1 MHMREGSSV
10 FESLE
15 ELPSD
20 AILGIMALF
29 REDKNPGKIDLS
41 VGVYQDE
48 SGNTPILSCVRS
60 AEQQVLAT
68 QKTKSYVSIAGN
80 ASFNAG
86 IQDLLFGSEHPAI
99 GEGRVSTVQVPGG
112 SGGLC
117 VAAHLILRAKPGAR
131 VWLSDPSWPNHL
143 PLLRLAGMRLG
154 EYPYYDYENH
164 RINFDAMVDAFE
176 QLDAGEVV
184 LLHGCCHNPSGA
196 DLSRDQ
202 WRTLVELFARR
213 GIVPFIDLAYIGL
226 SEGLDEDAFGVRVMA
241 EALPEV
247 VVVASC
253 SKNFGLYRERVGSV
267 SIVSASS
274 AAAKI
279 AQANS
284 ANVARGIYSMPPD
297 HGAAIVAKV
306 LTDNSLRASWVEEL
320 GEMRQRLNDLR
331 RLLVDKLAERN
342 APRDF
347 SFIANERGMF
357 SFLGISREQV
367 VRLREEFHVY
377 MVESSRINIAGVNLN
392 NADRVA
398 DAIVAVL

>member
-1 MHMREGSSV
+1 MREGSSV

-15 ELPSD
+15 ELPGD

-29 REDKNPGKIDLS
+29 REDQNPGKIDLS

-60 AEQQVLAT
+60 AEQQVLAA
-68 QKTKSYVSIAGN
+68 QKTKSYVSISGN

-86 IQDLLFGSEHPAI
+86 IQDLLFGSDHAAI
-99 GEGRVSTVQVPGG
+99 SDGRVSTVQVPGG

-131 VWLSDPSWPNHL
+131 VWLSDPSWPNHR
-143 PLLRLAGMRLG
+143 PLLSLAGLELG
-154 EYPYYDYENH
+154 QYPYYDYENH
-164 RINFDAMVDAFE
+164 RINFDAMLDSFE
-176 QLDAGEVV
+176 QLDAGELV

-202 WRTLVELFARR
+202 WCTLAELFARR

-241 EALPEV
+241 EQLPEV

-267 SIVSASS
+267 SIVSKDS

-297 HGAAIVAKV
+297 HGAAIVAAV
-306 LTDNSLRASWVEEL
+306 LADDSLRASWVEEL